1 MKNGQGRAILSVPF
15 ERSDFD
21 EQAHFSI
28 IERCIWSLA
37 TASLF
42 RRDVVRLITD
52 EGCYIPAA
60 AKVCGTND
68 QTVRNWHGR
77 FASVPVSAGDDATVE
92 ELPVAEVARHSVHV
106 R

>member
-1 MKNGQGRAILSVPF
+1 MSESTTWCGADKTKVTLSGCGVPQGEECSRKL
-15 ERSDFD
+15 
-21 EQAHFSI
+21 Q
-28 IERCIWSLA
+28 
-37 TASLF
+37 
-42 RRDVVRLITD
+42 DVVRLITD
-52 EGCYIPAA
+52 EGYYIPAA

-77 FASVPVSAGDDATVE
+77 FAFVPVSAGDDATVE